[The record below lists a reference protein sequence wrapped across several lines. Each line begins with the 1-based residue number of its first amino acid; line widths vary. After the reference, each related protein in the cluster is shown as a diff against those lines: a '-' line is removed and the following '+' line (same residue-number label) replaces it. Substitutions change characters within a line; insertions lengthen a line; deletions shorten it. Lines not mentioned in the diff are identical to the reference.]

1 MYIYNIYF
9 GLFCSTLTRL
19 MLTLTAFMITLIEFL
34 FT

>member
-19 MLTLTAFMITLIEFL
+19 LLTLTWFMFTLIEFL
-34 FT
+34 LT